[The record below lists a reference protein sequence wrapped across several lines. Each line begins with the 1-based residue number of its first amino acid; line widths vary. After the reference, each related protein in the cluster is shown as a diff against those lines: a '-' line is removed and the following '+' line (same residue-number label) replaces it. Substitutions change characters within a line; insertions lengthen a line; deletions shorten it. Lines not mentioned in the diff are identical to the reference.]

1 MVDMI
6 ADGNR
11 VKLENYQI
19 KKSLFLAEYEVI
31 TTEETQPIF
40 DTNGMPM
47 FDEKGNP
54 IIVSKFTKVSRVS
67 LKPEIK
73 EAKIKE
79 EKNNAIQKRSTK
91 KVDVEKQ
98 AKDGERVGS

>member
-19 KKSLFLAEYEVI
+19 KKLLFLAEYEVI

-47 FDEKGNP
+47 FDNENNP

-73 EAKIKE
+73 EIRARE
-79 EKNNAIQKRSTK
+79 EKNNGIQKPKVK
-91 KVDVEKQ
+91 K
-98 AKDGERVGS
+98 SS

>member
-47 FDEKGNP
+47 FDNENNP

-73 EAKIKE
+73 EIRARE
-79 EKNNAIQKRSTK
+79 EKNNAFQKPKAK
-91 KVDVEKQ
+91 KMDVQK
-98 AKDGERVGS
+98 